1 MIPVRFIGLFLF
13 LGISLT
19 GSAQAVS
26 GPRMAYDVFTVEYGE
41 VEYGSDGER
50 TWTFKN
56 TGTEPLLI
64 TEVKGSCGCTV
75 AKYPKTPI
83 KPGEGG
89 TVKIKYDTK
98 RPGIISK
105 TITLI
110 TNEPEERNFHV
121 IKIMGK
127 VVNAP
132 EKAQPKKG
140 K

>member
-1 MIPVRFIGLFLF
+1 MKPLWFIGLIVN

-19 GSAQAVS
+19 GSAQVVS
-26 GPRMAYDVFTVEYGE
+26 GPKMDYAQYTVEYGDID
-41 VEYGSDGER
+41 YGSDGER
-50 TWTFKN
+50 SWTFKN

-64 TEVKGSCGCTV
+64 TSVKGSCGCTV

-83 KPGEGG
+83 KPGETG

-105 TITLI
+105 TITLV

-132 EKAQPKKG
+132 EKAVSKKG

>member
-1 MIPVRFIGLFLF
+1 MKPFWFIGLIVS

-19 GSAQAVS
+19 GSAQTVS
-26 GPRMAYDVFTVEYGE
+26 GPRMSYELYTVEYGD
-41 VEYGSDGER
+41 VEYGADGER
-50 TWTFKN
+50 PWVFKN

-64 TEVKGSCGCTV
+64 TSVKGSCGCTV
-75 AKYPKTPI
+75 AKYPRGPI
-83 KPGEGG
+83 KPGESG
-89 TVKIKYDTK
+89 TVRIKYDTK
-98 RPGIISK
+98 RPGLISK
-105 TITLI
+105 TISIT

-132 EKAQPKKG
+132 ENTGPKKA